1 MRDSLLTKRCDDVA
15 ANDEEASKY
24 QEESRIEMDTILLNR
39 SQISVTGLSDYVTGT
54 RTFYNLWPIT
64 DCKNVKVW

>member
-54 RTFYNLWPIT
+54 RTFHNIWLVT